1 MQPTTPDFPGSHLNN
16 EQRVAVIRNFNI
28 QEGLP
33 RPEEP
38 DKALYNGALFEAQLL
53 RYDTF
58 LLPQYK
64 GFFTHPLSNYPQNK
78 QYEILTWYSATLA
91 RINLPQSF
99 FIGDP
104 GHSPGVLT
112 VTIHTHEINSLGYW
126 TFVQR
131 TVHLHA
137 PEPIVSI
144 NIIGQST
151 VLAAPD
157 PDHSLECPEGIYFT
171 IRANLRGPN

>member
-1 MQPTTPDFPGSHLNN
+1 MQDDFPGSHLNN
-16 EQRVAVIRNFNI
+16 EQKVEVIRNFNI

-53 RYDTF
+53 KYDTF
-58 LLPQYK
+58 VVPHYQ
-64 GFFTHPLSNYPQNK
+64 GFFTHPLASYPQNE
-78 QYEILTWYSATLA
+78 QYEIITRYSACLA
-91 RINLPQSF
+91 RENLPQSF
-99 FIGDP
+99 FIGVP
-104 GHSPGVLT
+104 GHSPGILT

-131 TVHLHA
+131 TIHLHA
-137 PEPIVSI
+137 PEPVVTID
-144 NIIGQST
+144 IIGQST

-157 PDHSLECPEGIYFT
+157 PDHSLEAPEGVEFT
-171 IRANLRGPN
+171 IPADLRGPN